1 MEKNSPE
8 EERKQ
13 RIESR
18 LKDFPLTKE
27 ESVVFAFL
35 LEVAQVFNLNTTL
48 RVAGGW
54 VRDKLLKSASDDIDI
69 ALDNIMGKNFA
80 EYVNEL
86 LAKRGE
92 EIHTIGVIETNPEQS
107 KHLETA
113 TMRVFGMWIDF
124 VNLRA
129 ESYTENSRIPTIRIG
144 TPKEDALRRDLTINS
159 LYYNV
164 NTGQV
169 EDHTGRV
176 RILFAIREH

>member
-54 VRDKLLKSASDDIDI
+54 VRDKVTL
-69 ALDNIMGKNFA
+69 N
-80 EYVNEL
+80 Y
-86 LAKRGE
+86 
-92 EIHTIGVIETNPEQS
+92 
-107 KHLETA
+107 
-113 TMRVFGMWIDF
+113 
-124 VNLRA
+124 
-129 ESYTENSRIPTIRIG
+129 
-144 TPKEDALRRDLTINS
+144 
-159 LYYNV
+159 
-164 NTGQV
+164 
-169 EDHTGRV
+169 
-176 RILFAIREH
+176 

>member
-54 VRDKLLKSASDDIDI
+54 VRDK
-69 ALDNIMGKNFA
+69 
-80 EYVNEL
+80 
-86 LAKRGE
+86 
-92 EIHTIGVIETNPEQS
+92 VI
-107 KHLETA
+107 
-113 TMRVFGMWIDF
+113 
-124 VNLRA
+124 NL
-129 ESYTENSRIPTIRIG
+129 N
-144 TPKEDALRRDLTINS
+144 
-159 LYYNV
+159 
-164 NTGQV
+164 
-169 EDHTGRV
+169 
-176 RILFAIREH
+176 

>member
-54 VRDKLLKSASDDIDI
+54 VRDKVML
-69 ALDNIMGKNFA
+69 N
-80 EYVNEL
+80 Y
-86 LAKRGE
+86 
-92 EIHTIGVIETNPEQS
+92 
-107 KHLETA
+107 
-113 TMRVFGMWIDF
+113 
-124 VNLRA
+124 
-129 ESYTENSRIPTIRIG
+129 
-144 TPKEDALRRDLTINS
+144 
-159 LYYNV
+159 
-164 NTGQV
+164 
-169 EDHTGRV
+169 
-176 RILFAIREH
+176 

>member
-54 VRDKLLKSASDDIDI
+54 VRDKVKL
-69 ALDNIMGKNFA
+69 N
-80 EYVNEL
+80 Y
-86 LAKRGE
+86 
-92 EIHTIGVIETNPEQS
+92 
-107 KHLETA
+107 
-113 TMRVFGMWIDF
+113 
-124 VNLRA
+124 
-129 ESYTENSRIPTIRIG
+129 
-144 TPKEDALRRDLTINS
+144 
-159 LYYNV
+159 
-164 NTGQV
+164 
-169 EDHTGRV
+169 
-176 RILFAIREH
+176 